1 MVAPTRPACGDSLE
15 NALTTYTLDRAQL
28 ERALP
33 HHLWLDAGLI
43 IRHAGAAWAA
53 QRARLLGRPLTDVFD
68 LIQPQAL
75 NTLAAWQAHAP
86 GPLLLRSKDPQGPS
100 LHGHVEDSGEG
111 GVLLVLAPLVPTERQ
126 AQIETMLELN
136 DAGVA
141 YFDAD
146 ERLRH
151 HNQMLNGLMSFL
163 PGEALGL
170 SLEQFEERLL
180 KLLAP
185 SETQRNP
192 ITELLVAESAGQD
205 DATMVL
211 RRERPFYALIEVSIR
226 RSEDGGHVVFVR
238 DTTRE
243 TETER
248 MKSEFLSSAAHELRT
263 PMASI
268 LGYTELLLHRP
279 LPEDRRVEALTTVH
293 RQSQL
298 LMRIVNE
305 LLDLTRIE
313 ARQGR
318 DMDRKPTPLSRLLEQ
333 IAQSQLEAGVSHPL
347 SLPVECPDKLLLIDE
362 IKAVQAVSE
371 VLDNARLYSE
381 PGQPV
386 SLSIVAADE
395 QWLTLEIRDRGMGMT
410 PEEVSRVCERFWRA
424 DASRHEPGT
433 GLGMSLVKEIIDLQ
447 GGWMEI
453 DSEPGQGT
461 RVRLSLPVVTVASID
476 GAPMDHNSTIATTKV
491 PPLDAPHPR

>member
-1 MVAPTRPACGDSLE
+1 ME
-15 NALTTYTLDRAQL
+15 NALTTYTLHRSQL
-28 ERALP
+28 ARALP
-33 HHLWLDAGLI
+33 HHLWLDADLI
-43 IRHAGAAWAA
+43 IRQVGNAWVGRQAD
-53 QRARLLGRPLTDVFD
+53 LLGRSLSEVFS
-68 LIQPQAL
+68 LVQPTGLSGPDEWRVRIASPCLLQARGS
-75 NTLAAWQAHAP
+75 A
-86 GPLLLRSKDPQGPS
+86 GLLLQGQAEDLGDGGLLLALSPVPS
-100 LHGHVEDSGEG
+100 S
-111 GVLLVLAPLVPTERQ
+111 ARQ
-126 AQIETMLELN
+126 AQIETMLELS

-146 ERLRH
+146 ERLCH
-151 HNQMLNGLMSFL
+151 HNQVLNGLMSFM

-211 RRERPFYALIEVSIR
+211 RRERPFYALIEVSMR
-226 RSEDGGHVVFVR
+226 RSDDGGHVVFVR

-268 LGYTELLLHRP
+268 LGYTELLLHRA
-279 LPEDRRVEALTTVH
+279 LTEERRVEALTTVH

-305 LLDLTRIE
+305 LLDLSRIE
-313 ARQGR
+313 SRQGR
-318 DMDRKPTPLSRLLEQ
+318 DMDRKPTPLSRLLAQ
-333 IAQSQLEAGVSHPL
+333 IAESQLEAGVSHPL
-347 SLPVECPDKLLLIDE
+347 SLPAECPDKLLLIDDL
-362 IKAVQAVSE
+362 KAVQAVSE
-371 VLDNARLYSE
+371 VLDNARQYSE

-386 SLSIVAADE
+386 ALSIAATDD
-395 QWLTLEIRDRGMGMT
+395 QWLTLEIRDRGIGMT
-410 PEEVSRVCERFWRA
+410 PEETSRVCERFWRA

-461 RVRLSLPVVTVASID
+461 RVRLTLPVVTVASIE
-476 GAPMDHNSTIATTKV
+476 GPPMDHNSPIATTKV
-491 PPLDAPHPR
+491 PTLDVPHPR